1 MQLSLLASTILY
13 TAATAWPHYSEP
25 KGHEYQAPK
34 GDDRRSPCPGL
45 NVMANHGFLPRS
57 GKEITVEN
65 IRYATGAAFNFAPG
79 VFDSAVTDVLGNGI
93 STTNTPNSTF
103 NLDDLVS
110 PKAHGIVEVDGSLS
124 RSDLALGDNLHY
136 NQEIW
141 DAVAENLGLNRIS
154 KGDKIVTVET
164 AAKAHAARQ
173 VVAKAANKDFDA
185 SELQSTVTLGTTAL
199 YLLTLW
205 DGARNGAPKTWVKTF
220 FEHERIPYK
229 EGFQKP
235 AEAKTA
241 EDLGKMFQAV
251 SAVKA

>member
-25 KGHEYQAPK
+25 RGNEYQAPK

-57 GKEITVEN
+57 GKEITLEH

-79 VFDSAVTDVLGNGI
+79 VFDSAVADVLGNGI
-93 STTNTPNSTF
+93 STTNAPNSTF

-141 DAVAENLGLNRIS
+141 DAVAENLGLNRIC

-164 AAKAHAARQ
+164 AAKARNARQ

-185 SELQSTVTLGTTAL
+185 SELQSMVTRGTTAL

-235 AEAKTA
+235 AKAKTA
-241 EDLGKMFQAV
+241 EDLGNMFQAV

>member
-1 MQLSLLASTILY
+1 MQLSLFASTILY

-25 KGHEYQAPK
+25 RDHEYQAPK

-57 GKEITVEN
+57 GKEITLEH

-79 VFDSAVTDVLGNGI
+79 VFDSAVADVLGNGI
-93 STTNTPNSTF
+93 STTSTPNSTF

-141 DAVAENLGLNRIS
+141 DAVAENLGLNRIC

-185 SELQSTVTLGTTAL
+185 SQLQSTVTLGTTAL

-235 AEAKTA
+235 AKAKTA
-241 EDLGKMFQAV
+241 EDLGNMFQAV